1 MVWFDF
7 KEICDSPR
15 SSLDFIEISK
25 EFQTV
30 IISNMFKIKSDDIA
44 RRFISL
50 IDECYDRKVK
60 VIISAENNFKEIYEG
75 SNLKE
80 NFKRTISRLIEMQS
94 VDYLKEAHKA

>member
-1 MVWFDF
+1 
-7 KEICDSPR
+7 
-15 SSLDFIEISK
+15 
-25 EFQTV
+25 
-30 IISNMFKIKSDDIA
+30 MFKIKSDDIA

-80 NFKRTISRLIEMQS
+80 KFKEQLA
-94 VDYLKEAHKA
+94 D